1 MKFIK
6 NYIHY
11 ISFFIL
17 VFIIEVI
24 YFYPS
29 PGVDSIW
36 FLGLGFNICREDLF
50 IGLKSVVYNR
60 GAIHEEWLRH
70 GWVMQYLMAKF
81 NFFCSI
87 RGIYLFNFLTKIIT
101 SLVLYKILKSK
112 EKNNFF
118 LAMIILCVFV
128 IQMKLEF
135 RPETFSILL
144 YALIYLF
151 FKTKK
156 YFIVGSLF
164 GVLFFTHFVIFCF
177 VGLFGILFFY
187 KDILNIR
194 KISSLILGFL
204 LFVFLLDFIYP
215 YTVIDYITGLMS
227 NSGSRVGSGVYLIH
241 ENFNLWLKDFL
252 EFFVFPSFIPLWGVL
267 FTILLINSTINNN
280 LVIFSL
286 PFVWFFG
293 PHVPMGS
300 YYLQGLTPLLLILQ
314 YEKIKNINFYTNYKK
329 IFFIFVTIFFL
340 VSSAQIFSRNVLTIF
355 QHGNEFNKSKKFLV
369 KNLEKIDLLPS
380 FGFLLIDNWKLNEQ
394 NDNEILYETYSVNG
408 SRNQCPQNNLNYK
421 DPSLYI
427 FGLKLYNSNSGYGIY
442 ICEKNK

>member
-1 MKFIK
+1 MKIIK
-6 NYIHY
+6 NYILY
-11 ISFFIL
+11 ISFFVL
-17 VFIIEVI
+17 VFIIEVV

-60 GAIHEEWLRH
+60 DAIHEEWVRH

-81 NFFCSI
+81 NLFCSI
-87 RGIYLFNFLTKIIT
+87 KGIYLFNFLTKITT
-101 SLVLYKILKSK
+101 SLILYKILRNK
-112 EKNNFF
+112 EKNDFF
-118 LAMIILCVFV
+118 LALIILCVFL

-144 YALIYLF
+144 YALIYF
-151 FKTKK
+151 FFTIKK

-164 GVLFFTHFVIFCF
+164 AVLFFTHFIIFCF

-187 KDILNIR
+187 KDILNLK
-194 KISSLILGFL
+194 KICYLILGFL
-204 LFVFLLDFIYP
+204 FFIFLLDLIYP
-215 YTVIDYITGLMS
+215 YSIFDYINGLIS

-241 ENFNLWLKDFL
+241 ENFNLWLKDFI
-252 EFFVFPSFIPLWGVL
+252 EFFIFPSFIPLWGVF
-267 FTILLINSTINNN
+267 FTILLINNMVNNN

-314 YEKIKNINFYTNYKK
+314 YENVKNINFYINYKK
-329 IFFIFVTIFFL
+329 IFFTFITVFFL
-340 VSSAQIFSRNVLTIF
+340 ISSAQFFSRNLLTIL
-355 QHGNEFNKSKKFLV
+355 QHGNEIDKTKKFLTN
-369 KNLEKIDLLPS
+369 NLEKIDLLPS
-380 FGFLLIDNWKLNEQ
+380 FGFLLIDNWKSNNQ
-394 NDNEILYETYSVNG
+394 NSNEIFYETYSVNG
-408 SRNQCPQNNLNYK
+408 SRNPCPKKNLNYK
-421 DPSLYI
+421 DPSLYM
-427 FGLKLYNSNSGYGIY
+427 FEFKLYNSNSGYGIY
-442 ICEKNK
+442 ICEIKK